1 MQVWRQQR
9 EKLSMQAKVKE
20 MLFNGLITI
29 LETPGTK
36 LCAVS
41 NAREAHYSRHSDHLD
56 VNLS

>member
-1 MQVWRQQR
+1 
-9 EKLSMQAKVKE
+9 MQAKVKE

-29 LETPGTK
+29 LERPGTQ

-41 NAREAHYSRHSDHLD
+41 NAREAHYSRHSDHRD